1 MVDEITKLTKLI
13 ENYEDN
19 YKLLRAEYQQLEN
32 ELIDLEKKIE
42 HAHDFINDYMNTYN
56 VKPTLA
62 TNLKPGS
69 LVNKSYP
76 EMVVEIAKNSNGLFN
91 IADAVE
97 ILLREKV
104 DTDKKSIQRNIYT
117 ALYRLKNHFVRL
129 ENGQYRFTNH
139 IDSPKRTSSPKHN
152 VGHRDRT
159 YTGLRQEVKRI
170 KDATPQMTKD
180 EVFKYLIDNKWDFK
194 GKKAMN
200 ALNITWGFLGYSKEG
215 KQQELIPSIIPGEVT
230 GVGSTITVS
239 NAEI

>member
-76 EMVVEIAKNSNGLFN
+76 EMVV
-91 IADAVE
+91 
-97 ILLREKV
+97 
-104 DTDKKSIQRNIYT
+104 
-117 ALYRLKNHFVRL
+117 
-129 ENGQYRFTNH
+129 
-139 IDSPKRTSSPKHN
+139 
-152 VGHRDRT
+152 
-159 YTGLRQEVKRI
+159 
-170 KDATPQMTKD
+170 
-180 EVFKYLIDNKWDFK
+180 
-194 GKKAMN
+194 
-200 ALNITWGFLGYSKEG
+200 
-215 KQQELIPSIIPGEVT
+215 
-230 GVGSTITVS
+230 
-239 NAEI
+239 